1 MIRFLISSLLLAAT
15 ASAAITERYVTS
27 AGAGTA
33 DGSSEANAMSYASFK
48 DYMETG
54 GSFTATAGDRFNLKG
69 SFTIGATDSWVN
81 GGSATSPVI
90 VRGYSTT
97 ITDGYQG
104 RTNDNGALVTTNFA
118 TLTYSSTFRLNNTG
132 ASWVILENL
141 NIVANVSNTVVTFPN
156 DCAIV
161 RCRIEN
167 SSTNT
172 ASGGVSLSARNILF
186 DSDVVLTGVS
196 GGATGYAV
204 NATGA
209 SCRVVGCRIKVT
221 NTAPAIIAQSSALIA
236 KNTIFG
242 SGGVGIDMTS
252 TAGSPHFLDN
262 TVVGCA
268 GDGINI
274 VSGATGLQFMAGN
287 MFTDQTGVGIDMV
300 SAANAGFLAYN
311 RLRDNSSSINSGTD
325 WVTATSYGHQDTGT
339 TGTTATDYVDY
350 AGNDFRLVP
359 TSPATSANL
368 PAKGSIGALQR
379 DQTSSGGGASAHTF
393 VQ

>member
-1 MIRFLISSLLLAAT
+1 MIRSLILSLLFAAT

-27 AGAGTA
+27 AGAGAA
-33 DGSSEANAMSYASFK
+33 DGTSEANAMSYATFK
-48 DYMETG
+48 DYMETA
-54 GSFTATAGDRFNLKG
+54 GSFTAAAGDRFNLKG

-90 VRGYSTT
+90 VRGYASS

-132 ASWVILENL
+132 AFWVILENL
-141 NIVANVSNTVVTFPN
+141 NIIGTVSNPVVSFPA

-172 ASGGVSLSARNILF
+172 ASAGVNLASRNVLF
-186 DSDVVLTGVS
+186 DSDVVLTGAS

-204 NATGA
+204 NAGGA
-209 SCRVVGCRIKVT
+209 SCRTVGCRIKVT
-221 NTAPAIIAQSSALIA
+221 NTAPAIIAVSSALVA

-242 SGGVGIDMTS
+242 SGGIGITMNS
-252 TAGSPHFLDN
+252 TTGAPHLLDN
-262 TVVGCA
+262 TIVGCT
-268 GDGINI
+268 GDGIDVI
-274 VSGATGLQFMAGN
+274 TGTTVLQFIAGN
-287 MFTDQTGVGIDMV
+287 MITDQTGVGIDMV
-300 SAANAGFLAYN
+300 SAANAGFMAYN
-311 RLRDNSSSINSGTD
+311 RLRDNSASINSGTD
-325 WVTATSYGHQDTGT
+325 WVAATSYGHQDTGT

-379 DQTSSGGGASAHTF
+379 DQTSSGGASAHTF